1 MAGETLATLRA
12 TRVEVGG
19 GGGVLSETAGG
30 GCELGEGAEAG

>member
-12 TRVEVGG
+12 TRTDVGA

-30 GCELGEGAEAG
+30 GGTELGEAG

>member
-12 TRVEVGG
+12 ARADVGA

-30 GCELGEGAEAG
+30 GTELGDAG